1 MIALHYARMP
11 LLTYINRVL
20 TQWHSDKAGED
31 DFLKWDPKMFT
42 DFREEHGNVDVL
54 ICKLLSSL
62 AFVYS
67 CWPMAFF
74 LLVLFSDG
82 IDIVTFNLIETP
94 SPADRLFLCC
104 CVMHCTDRTPWPW
117 MSKFGDTGDITE
129 GEYYRVLEVA
139 RRMVNPR
146 TVIFTT
152 SAINNNGISDQF
164 ASLRKDNE
172 VVRQFVQHYQPPEHP
187 EDGVQNVLLAN
198 AEAMGIPADMAFK
211 HVLTG
216 NGLSDKE
223 SFTGVRWFPQ
233 LTAMACASI
242 NKPTHPKRIPTCMDG
257 KRGRVSPDGMHFC
270 DSTTGK

>member
-1 MIALHYARMP
+1 
-11 LLTYINRVL
+11 
-20 TQWHSDKAGED
+20 
-31 DFLKWDPKMFT
+31 
-42 DFREEHGNVDVL
+42 
-54 ICKLLSSL
+54 
-62 AFVYS
+62 
-67 CWPMAFF
+67 
-74 LLVLFSDG
+74 
-82 IDIVTFNLIETP
+82 
-94 SPADRLFLCC
+94 
-104 CVMHCTDRTPWPW
+104 MHCTDRTPWPW

-129 GEYYRVLEVA
+129 GEYYQVLEVA

-164 ASLRKDNE
+164 ASLRKDNK

-187 EDGVQNVLLAN
+187 EDGVQNVLLLDWELLTDDLVLAN

-242 NKPTHPKRIPTCMDG
+242 TKPTHPKRIPTCMDG

-270 DSTTGK
+270 DSTTGPRTAAGIIALIECSVVADEDMYGASPNERKQYLRECQDDVNNLYMNLRSVFISPDPGDPRFVVPARQLFDPSLAGHLVHP